1 MEISTAI
8 SPGTIAHSGGRK
20 MAGKSEKTEGSADF
34 AGLLALGMTARQS
47 VGAATA
53 PADAPLGESLAASPL
68 PATGKPGGKGLP
80 VVPAAPGTMEAGH
93 EAAGEAEETSEEA
106 VPGDPVP
113 RIEIVF
119 APVGLPATAQ
129 AAPTPER
136 AVPQRGGVAVPSL
149 PQPQGQIQSQPLSQ
163 PTTLPAP
170 PPFEAATIA
179 AR

>member
-68 PATGKPGGKGLP
+68 PATGKPGGKQALSTCVYP
-80 VVPAAPGTMEAGH
+80 W
-93 EAAGEAEETSEEA
+93 
-106 VPGDPVP
+106 
-113 RIEIVF
+113 
-119 APVGLPATAQ
+119 AQ
-129 AAPTPER
+129 HLLQER
-136 AVPQRGGVAVPSL
+136 HV
-149 PQPQGQIQSQPLSQ
+149 
-163 PTTLPAP
+163 
-170 PPFEAATIA
+170 
-179 AR
+179 